1 MPASEEIE
9 VLLQDG
15 LFMNDKCEWKTSLL
29 QQFNVEKVREVR
41 TIWPDVPVVS
51 EHQLNFAAF
60 VAMNFNQTTRR
71 SPMLVREKATIA
83 SVARP
88 SSSQMR
94 RTMGV
99 SLFVASVQ
107 APVDETVHQDLI
119 SLNQSMREGSYESSL
134 VQKQVINR

>member
-1 MPASEEIE
+1 
-9 VLLQDG
+9 
-15 LFMNDKCEWKTSLL
+15 
-29 QQFNVEKVREVR
+29 
-41 TIWPDVPVVS
+41 
-51 EHQLNFAAF
+51 
-60 VAMNFNQTTRR
+60 
-71 SPMLVREKATIA
+71 MLVREKATIA

-94 RTMGV
+94 RTMDV